1 MLFAGRYGSA
11 DAGDWLLPVESYRPF
26 PTAAERERWEAL
38 PRLLREAA
46 IEGAEQ
52 FLGFAWPALPA
63 TLYMECARTG
73 DRKGYEQPYFARRSA
88 LTGLIL
94 AECVE
99 GRGRFLNDIVNGLW
113 AICEESSWVVPA
125 HNPDRGRREPLAD
138 TVDHFIDL
146 FAGDTGALL
155 AWSHY
160 LLRSQLD
167 MTSTYVC
174 DRVGREVK
182 ARILDPFLERSD
194 FWWMGD
200 EPGRRLN
207 NWSPWCIS
215 DCLAAALL
223 LEADGERQTRAVEKA
238 LTILDRFLAQ
248 YHSDGGCDEG
258 PGYWTVAG
266 GALLDCLEL
275 LHSASGGKID
285 VYDEPLIQEI
295 ARYIYRA
302 HIAGDYYVNFADC
315 NAKLAPPGGLVN
327 RWGQRIGDPIMSE
340 FGSWLHARRGAA
352 ALVGGKL
359 LRALPDLFL
368 AEGLEGP
375 GRPPLVRDV
384 WLDGIEVMAARQEE
398 GSDRGLYLAA
408 KGGHN
413 AESHNH
419 NDVGQFIIY
428 ADGEPLIIDP
438 GVGTYTAKTFSDRR
452 YEIWTMQ
459 SAHHNLPTV
468 NGVQQ
473 REGEE
478 FGASD
483 VVYRADDSSA
493 ELGLDIAHA
502 YPEAAGIRSW
512 QRTCRLV
519 RGDSPCVE
527 IRDEFT
533 LATPSNDV
541 MLSLMTPCRPSGASP
556 GVVEL
561 VGATRTRRLS
571 YDADALTASV
581 EEMPLDDERLRSSWG
596 GKLFRIVLRPKEA
609 VARANWPLRIA
620 G

>member
-1 MLFAGRYGSA
+1 MIFADRYGSA
-11 DAGDWLLPVESYRPF
+11 DIRDWLLPVESYHPF
-26 PTAAERERWEAL
+26 PTADECEQWEAL
-38 PRLLREAA
+38 PRVLREAA

-52 FLGFAWPALPA
+52 FRGFAWPALPA

-73 DRKGYEQPYFARRSA
+73 DRKRYEQPYFARRSA
-88 LTGLIL
+88 LVSLIL

-99 GRGRFLNDIVNGLW
+99 GKGRFLDDIVNGLW
-113 AICEESSWVVPA
+113 AICEESTWVVPA
-125 HNPDRGRREPLAD
+125 HNPDRAGGEPLPD

-155 AWSHY
+155 AWTHY

-167 MTSTYVC
+167 ATSNHVC
-174 DRVGREVK
+174 NRVCREVK

-194 FWWMGD
+194 FWWMGED
-200 EPGRRLN
+200 TARRLS
-207 NWSPWCIS
+207 NWSPWCVS

-223 LEADGERQTRAVEKA
+223 LEAHRDRRTRAVEKA

-275 LHSASGGKID
+275 LHGASGGEID
-285 VYDEPLIQEI
+285 AYDEPLIREI
-295 ARYIYRA
+295 ARYIYRV

-315 NAKLAPPGGLVN
+315 NARLGPPGGLVY
-327 RWGQRIGDPIMSE
+327 RWGHRIGDPIMSE

-368 AEGLEGP
+368 AEGIEGP
-375 GRPPLVRDV
+375 GRPRLVRDV
-384 WLDGIEVMAARQEE
+384 WLDGIQVMAARQEE
-398 GSDRGLYLAA
+398 GSDRGLYLAV

-428 ADGEPLIIDP
+428 ADADPLIIDP

-459 SAHHNLPTV
+459 SAYHNLPTV

-473 REGEE
+473 QEGEE
-478 FGASD
+478 FRASD
-483 VVYRADDSSA
+483 VAYRVDHFSA
-493 ELGLDIAHA
+493 ELSLDIAQA
-502 YPEAAGIRSW
+502 YPEAAGIKSW
-512 QRTCRLV
+512 RRTCRLV
-519 RGDSPCVE
+519 RGDRPCVE
-527 IRDEFT
+527 IQDEFA
-533 LATPSNDV
+533 LAAPANDV
-541 MLSLMTPCRPSGASP
+541 MLSLMTPCRPSVASP

-561 VGATRTRRLS
+561 VGATRTRRLT
-571 YDADALTASV
+571 YDSDALTASV
-581 EEMPLDDERLRSSWG
+581 EEMPLDDERLISSWG
-596 GKLFRIVLRPKEA
+596 ERLFRIVLRARE
-609 VARANWPLRIA
+609 VIARATWFLRIDA
-620 G
+620 